1 MWQNHP
7 RYRPYILGALL
18 LVVAFHVLFPLR
30 HHLIPGDVAWTEEGH
45 RYSWR
50 MMLRSK
56 QGFGT
61 FLVKYQDSTGTERQ
75 QRIRPV
81 DSLRAKQYRKMWTH
95 PDMILQ
101 YAHHLRDQYAPR
113 YDSVRVY
120 AHVKCKLNGRD
131 YHSFIDPQRDLARV
145 AWTWRG
151 GRDWILPEG
160 PNERTNEPTEGRERS
175 RRN

>member
-1 MWQNHP
+1 MTFWQRDL
-7 RYRPYILGALL
+7 RYRPYILAGLT

-30 HHLIPGDVAWTEEGH
+30 HHLIPGDVTWTEEGH

-61 FLVKYQDSTGTERQ
+61 FLVKYRDATGAEQ
-75 QRIRPV
+75 QERIRPV

-101 YAHHLRDQYAPR
+101 YAHHLRDQYTAH
-113 YDSVRVY
+113 YDSVEVY
-120 AHVKCKLNGRD
+120 AHVKVKLNGRK
-131 YHSFIDPQRDLARV
+131 YHAYIDPDRDLAQV
-145 AWTWRG
+145 EWTWIG
-151 GRDWILPEG
+151 AKDWIRPEG
-160 PNERTNEPTEGRERS
+160 ENE
-175 RRN
+175 